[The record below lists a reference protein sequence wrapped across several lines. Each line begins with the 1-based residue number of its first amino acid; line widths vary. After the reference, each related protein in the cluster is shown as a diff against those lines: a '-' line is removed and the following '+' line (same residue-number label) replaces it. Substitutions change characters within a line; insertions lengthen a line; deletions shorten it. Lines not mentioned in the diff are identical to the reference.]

1 MAATAADRV
10 YAAADRN
17 ADAGVRGRLGPMSD
31 AVFVLEEGDGPI
43 VATAIH
49 AGHALHPEIAALI
62 ALDEAIRMHEE
73 DPFTAQLARVAPTR
87 LIALREVDLNR
98 PRERAVYRGPAD
110 AWGPRGVAA
119 AAAR

>member
-1 MAATAADRV
+1 
-10 YAAADRN
+10 
-17 ADAGVRGRLGPMSD
+17 MSD

-62 ALDEAIRMHEE
+62 ALDEATRLREE

-87 LIALREVDLNR
+87 LIALRSRFEVDLNR
-98 PRERAVYRGPAD
+98 PRERAVYRVPA
-110 AWGPRGVAA
+110 
-119 AAAR
+119 